1 MNFIKSI
8 IYLLKFYFSKKS
20 KPFFLPIILGILSKL
35 NSIALFI
42 IPIQAI
48 RSVAEGTLSKN
59 LKEVM
64 KSIRFPIP
72 SEEYTFM
79 FFLILILVLLLTLTI
94 INKLININIKNIKL
108 ELTLKSE
115 NFNYQLNKSNY
126 YRFNKILNNIDNIID
141 NSQNFLFCLLLIL
154 FIIFY
159 DLQIALI
166 LLFGGLSYLYL
177 LKLSNKYIF
186 KKNFD
191 QLVTKEDKNTSFYYK
206 IDNKIK
212 VNFNNDLLYIP
223 LISTLTM
230 LLIMS
235 AVYLRVDSG
244 ISIIFIFLIR
254 IFQSNML
261 NSLKSF
267 VLNHKKLFKF

>member
-1 MNFIKSI
+1 MNFIKNI

-20 KPFFLPIILGILSKL
+20 RPFILPIILGILSKL

-48 RSVAEGTLSKN
+48 KSVSEGTLSYN

-64 KSIRFPIP
+64 KSIRLPIP
-72 SEEYTFM
+72 SEEYTFI
-79 FFLILILVLLLTLTI
+79 FFFILILVSLLTLII

-108 ELTLKSE
+108 ELTLESG
-115 NFNYQLNKSNY
+115 NFNFQLTKSNY
-126 YRFNKILNNIDNIID
+126 YKFNKILNNIDNIID

-177 LKLSNKYIF
+177 LKLSNKYFF
-186 KKNFD
+186 KNNFN
-191 QLVTKEDKNTSFYYK
+191 QLIIKEDKNKSFYYK

-212 VNFNNDLLYIP
+212 VNSYNDLLYMP
-223 LISTLTM
+223 FISTITM
-230 LLIMS
+230 LLIMT
-235 AVYLRVDSG
+235 AVYLRVNSG